1 MLPCEKGAAKKGLM
15 SPPLPPFATKGEQLK
30 PALKVERGKGIS
42 REFSRVTPAKLLDG
56 SWEAF
61 AFSPE
66 SEVKMVQQ
74 LHCFCQALCRVR
86 SCHVCVRM
94 GAISV

>member
-42 REFSRVTPAKLLDG
+42 REFSRVTLAVLGDG
-56 SWEAF
+56 SWEVCPFTRTRAEDGTT
-61 AFSPE
+61 A
-66 SEVKMVQQ
+66 
-74 LHCFCQALCRVR
+74 LLLLARHCA
-86 SCHVCVRM
+86 
-94 GAISV
+94 G